1 MNKSYEKLVTLLKQM
16 FQMDQADLDFGI
28 YRIMNYKRKEIEKF
42 LNEDLL
48 PQVREQLEKYISVRQ
63 KNLKKELEDLKKIL
77 DETGVPYENSAK
89 YVAIKNEL
97 ESGMDIGKIEDEVYS
112 HLTDFFSRYYNNGD
126 FISQRRYKEGVY
138 AIPYEGEE
146 VKLYWAN
153 ADQYYIKTTEYF
165 RDYTFTLPD
174 GKRVH
179 FKLVEA
185 STDKDNNKPPEN
197 KERRFVLYE
206 DEPVKVE
213 NGELIIQ
220 FEYKV
225 HESKQKDL
233 NDKTIK
239 KITDIFATGK
249 GIYTPFFTILT
260 PSPTEAN
267 PRRTLLEKHL
277 NDYTARNTFD
287 YFIHKDLGGF
297 LRRELDFYLKN
308 EVMFL
313 DDLDTEHEIRVEQY
327 ITKIKVIKNIGYKI
341 IAFLEQIENFQK
353 KLWLKKK
360 FVVETNYC
368 ITLDRINEKFYPEI
382 AANKAQVEEWKKL
395 FAIDELE
402 GYSEPL
408 TVEFL
413 KANPY
418 LVLDTAF
425 FGEEFKE
432 RLIQNIDNIDEKT
445 DGLLIKSENFQALN
459 LLLERYKEQVKC
471 VYIDPPYNTSEE
483 TFIYKNSY
491 KHSSWI
497 AMLNDR
503 IALCKKYFD
512 ISGALLVTIDD
523 EELYNL
529 KKLLDDVFSIDKYIG
544 TIVIQSNPRGRGI
557 NSHFA
562 TSHEYCLCYSISPDD
577 LIIIDQPLTE
587 EQENEYRNEDEISQY
602 RILPFRRSG
611 GLSSP
616 DERPNSEFSIYYDV
630 TKQKIVGVGGP
641 RIRNYPSEYEPEY
654 VLTLEDNGSIVQLSY
669 EEFMDKNDS
678 IIISIMPIDT
688 DGRRRVWRWSDR
700 QKVLEAAKRGDFIV
714 QKIGDS
720 YNVYLKDRI
729 KEGRKPKTVWVDSK
743 YDSSSHGTNL
753 LQDIFGGRK
762 IFGYPK
768 SVYSTLD
775 SLHSIIG
782 EDYNAII
789 IDFFA
794 GSGTTGHAVINLN
807 REDGGNRK
815 YILVEMG
822 EYFDTVLKPRIQKV
836 IYSKDWKD
844 GKPVSREGISHM
856 FKYLKLESYEDALN
870 NLEIRRSEEQQMV
883 MDLNKDLREQYML
896 SYMLDKETEGSMS
909 LLNIDQF
916 VNPFGYKM
924 KIANG
929 LETKE
934 TAIDLVET
942 FNYLLG
948 LVVTRIEAKESFNTE
963 PDKTSDMPGA
973 VRLVPAKDG
982 KGEYTFKEIEGH
994 TLSGDK
1000 VLIIW
1005 RTLTGEIAKDNA
1017 AMDAYFRKKKYST
1030 QDFEYDRIYVNGD
1043 NNLQNMKQEGE
1054 QWKVLLIE
1062 EEFKRLMLEVPEF

>member
-1 MNKSYEKLVTLLKQM
+1 MSKNYEKFVTLLKQM
-16 FQMDQADLDFGI
+16 FQMDQADLDFSI

-48 PQVREQLEKYISVRQ
+48 PQVRAQLEKYTSVRQ
-63 KNLKKELEDLKKIL
+63 KNLKKELEELKKTL
-77 DETGVPYENSAK
+77 DETGVAYESSAK
-89 YVAIKNEL
+89 YVSLKNQL
-97 ESGMDIGKIEDEVYS
+97 ESGMDLEKIEDEVYS

-126 FISQRRYKEGVY
+126 FISQRRYKQGVY

-153 ADQYYIKTTEYF
+153 ADQYYIKTAEYF

-174 GKRVH
+174 GKRIH
-179 FKLVEA
+179 FKLVDA
-185 STDKDNNKPPEN
+185 STEKDNNKPAED

-206 DEPVKVE
+206 EEPVKVE

-220 FEYKV
+220 FEYKI
-225 HESKQKDL
+225 HQSKQKDL
-233 NDKTIK
+233 NDEAIK
-239 KITDIFATGK
+239 SITEIFKNSK
-249 GIYTPFFTILT
+249 GAYSAFLGIFK

-267 PRRTLLEKHL
+267 PNRTLLEKHL

-313 DDLDTEHEIRVEQY
+313 DDLDTENEVRIEQY
-327 ITKIKVIKNIGYKI
+327 ITKIKVIKNIGHKI
-341 IAFLEQIENFQK
+341 IAFLEQLENFQK

-368 ITLDRINEKFYPEI
+368 ITLDRIDEEFYPEI

-432 RLIQNIDNIDEKT
+432 KLIEKIDNLDEKI

-471 VYIDPPYNTSEE
+471 IYIDPPYNAKSSE
-483 TFIYKNSY
+483 IMYKNNY
-491 KHSSWI
+491 KHSSW
-497 AMLNDR
+497 LSLLQNR
-503 IALCKKYFD
+503 IV
-512 ISGALLVTIDD
+512 IS
-523 EELYNL
+523 
-529 KKLLDDVFSIDKYIG
+529 KKLLYKESVYVIAVDEIEQERLGMLLDEIFPDYQKSCITIIVNPSGQQGNNFSTTHDYAYFIYPNIKNIIALEARSEENADI
-544 TIVIQSNPRGRGI
+544 RGFMNGAKGETENYLRESGV
-557 NSHFA
+557 NCF
-562 TSHEYCLCYSISPDD
+562 YP
-577 LIIIDQPLTE
+577 IIIDPNKL
-587 EQENEYRNEDEISQY
+587 EIVEFGDV
-602 RILPFRRSG
+602 PD
-611 GLSSP
+611 LSFHP
-616 DERPNSEFSIYYDV
+616 
-630 TKQKIVGVGGP
+630 GGP
-641 RIRNYPSEYEPEY
+641 NIER
-654 VLTLEDNGSIVQLSY
+654 EDGLIEVY
-669 EEFMDKNDS
+669 
-678 IIISIMPIDT
+678 PIDSE
-688 DGRRRVWRWSDR
+688 GVERKWLFAR
-700 QKVLEAAKRGDFIV
+700 QSVEDIADELSVVLNKKNNQYEIIRTKRNIN
-714 QKIGDS
+714 
-720 YNVYLKDRI
+720 Y
-729 KEGRKPKTVWVDSK
+729 KTVWTDKK
-743 YDSSSHGTNL
+743 YSAKTYGTVL
-753 LQDIFGGRK
+753 LKNMFGRK
-762 IFGYPK
+762 VFSFPK
-768 SVYSTLD
+768 SLYTVSECIIAATNYNKTST
-775 SLHSIIG
+775 
-782 EDYNAII
+782 I

-794 GSGTTGHAVINLN
+794 GSGTTAHAVINLN
-807 REDGGNRK
+807 REDGGHRK

-822 EYFDTVLKPRIQKV
+822 EYFDTVLKPRIQKA

-856 FKYLKLESYEDALN
+856 FKYIKLESYEDALN
-870 NLEIRRSEEQQMV
+870 NLEIRRSEEQQIAL
-883 MDLNKDLREQYML
+883 DLSKNLKEQYIL
-896 SYMLDKETEGSMS
+896 SYMLDKETEGSVS
-909 LLNIDQF
+909 LLNIDQLA
-916 VNPFGYKM
+916 NPFGYKM

-934 TAIDLVET
+934 TTIDLVET

-948 LVVTRIEAKESFNTE
+948 LVVTRIDAKVSFNTE
-963 PDKTSDMPGA
+963 PDVTSEVPGA
-973 VRLVPAKDG
+973 VRLIPVKNG
-982 KGEYTFKEIEGH
+982 KGEYTFKEVEGY

-1005 RTLTGEIAKDNA
+1005 RTLTGDIAKDNA
-1017 AMDAYFRKKKYST
+1017 ALDAYFRKKKYST

-1054 QWKVLLIE
+1054 RWKVLLIE
-1062 EEFKRLMLEVPEF
+1062 EEFKRLMFDVQDV

>member
-1 MNKSYEKLVTLLKQM
+1 MSRSYEKLIMLLKQM

-48 PQVREQLEKYISVRQ
+48 PQVRTQLEKYVSAKQ
-63 KNLKKELEDLKKIL
+63 KSLKKDLEELKKTL
-77 DETGVPYENSAK
+77 DETGVVYESSAK
-89 YVAIKNEL
+89 YMALKSQL
-97 ESGMDIGKIEDEVYS
+97 ESGMDLEKIEDEVYS

-126 FISQRRYKEGVY
+126 FISQRRYKQGVY

-153 ADQYYIKTTEYF
+153 ADQYYIKTAEYF

-185 STDKDNNKPPEN
+185 STEKDNNKPPEN
-197 KERRFVLYE
+197 KERRFVLYQ

-233 NDKTIK
+233 NDEAIK
-239 KITDIFATGK
+239 KVIEIFNRGK
-249 GIYTPFFTILT
+249 GTYSPFLGIFT

-267 PRRTLLEKHL
+267 PKRTLLEKHL

-313 DDLDTEHEIRVEQY
+313 DDLDTEREVRIEQY

-341 IAFLEQIENFQK
+341 IAFLEQLENFQK

-360 FVVETNYC
+360 FVVQTDYC
-368 ITLDRINEKFYPEI
+368 ITLDRIDEEFYPEI
-382 AANKAQVEEWKKL
+382 AANRAQVEEWKKL
-395 FAIDELE
+395 FSIDELE

-413 KANPY
+413 KTNPY

-432 RLIQNIDNIDEKT
+432 RLIESIDNIDEKT

-471 VYIDPPYNTSEE
+471 VYIDPPYNAKSSE
-483 TFIYKNSY
+483 IMYKNGF
-491 KHSSWI
+491 KHSSWNSMI
-497 AMLNDR
+497 FNGLIKAKELMSENG
-503 IALCKKYFD
+503 IIEFA
-512 ISGALLVTIDD
+512 IDD
-523 EELYNL
+523 YEL
-529 KKLLDDVFSIDKYIG
+529 KHSLLLLETVFGEDNFIAN
-544 TIVIQSNPRGRGI
+544 IVIVHNPRGRNDDKFFG
-557 NSHFA
+557 
-562 TSHEYCLCYSISPDD
+562 TSHEYMTVFAKKIDCAEIGLFELSESDIAAYNQTDGISNFSLVPY
-577 LIIIDQPLTE
+577 IRTG
-587 EQENEYRNEDEISQY
+587 NNSYR
-602 RILPFRRSG
+602 F
-611 GLSSP
+611 
-616 DERPNSEFSIYYDV
+616 ERPNLFYPIYY
-630 TKQKIVGVGGP
+630 
-641 RIRNYPSEYEPEY
+641 NPE
-654 VLTLEDNGSIVQLSY
+654 TDELSLDRKDGWIELLPINSKG
-669 EEFMDKNDS
+669 EEK
-678 IIISIMPIDT
+678 T
-688 DGRRRVWRWSDR
+688 WRWGRETFLKKCKTELVVKKDGQDYKIFKKR
-700 QKVLEAAKRGDFIV
+700 RLEGAGK
-714 QKIGDS
+714 
-720 YNVYLKDRI
+720 
-729 KEGRKPKTVWVDSK
+729 KPKTIWADSK
-743 YDSSSHGTNL
+743 YDASSHGIML
-753 LQDIFGGRK
+753 LRNMFGLGNH
-762 IFGYPK
+762 FSYPK
-768 SVYSTLD
+768 SYYTVYDALFLVSEEE
-775 SLHSIIG
+775 SIIL
-782 EDYNAII
+782 DY
-789 IDFFA
+789 FA
-794 GSGTTGHAVINLN
+794 GSGTTAHAVINLN
-807 REDGGNRK
+807 REDGGSRK

-822 EYFDTVLKPRIQKV
+822 EYFDTILKPRIQKV

-856 FKYLKLESYEDALN
+856 FKYMKLESYEDALN
-870 NLEIRRSEEQQMV
+870 NLEIRRSEDQQMV
-883 MDLNKDLREQYML
+883 LDLSRDLREQYIL

-909 LLNIDQF
+909 LLNVDQF
-916 VNPFGYKM
+916 ANPFNYKM

-934 TAIDLVET
+934 TAVDLVET

-948 LVVTRIEAKESFNTE
+948 LVVTRIDAKKSFNTE
-963 PDKTSDMPGA
+963 LDETSDIPGA
-973 VRLVPAKDG
+973 VRLISAKDG
-982 KGEYTFKEIEGH
+982 KGEYTFKEVEGH
-994 TLSGDK
+994 TLLGDK

-1005 RTLTGEIAKDNA
+1005 RTLTGDIAKDNA
-1017 AMDAYFRKKKYST
+1017 VLDAYFKKKKYNT

-1054 QWKVLLIE
+1054 RWKVLLIE
-1062 EEFKRLMLEVPEF
+1062 EEFKRLMFDVQDV

>member
-1 MNKSYEKLVTLLKQM
+1 MSKSYEKLVTLLKQM
-16 FQMDQADLDFGI
+16 FQMDQADLDFGV

-63 KNLKKELEDLKKIL
+63 KNLKNELEELKKKL
-77 DETGVPYENSAK
+77 DETGVLYENSAK

-97 ESGMDIGKIEDEVYS
+97 ESGMDIGKIEEEVYS
-112 HLTDFFSRYYNNGD
+112 HLTNFFSRYYNNGD

-185 STDKDNNKPPEN
+185 STEKDNNKPPEN

-220 FEYKV
+220 FEYKA

-233 NDKTIK
+233 NDNTIK

-249 GIYTPFFTILT
+249 GIYTPFLGIFT

-313 DDLDTEHEIRVEQY
+313 DDLDTEHEVRVEQY

-432 RLIQNIDNIDEKT
+432 RLIQSIDNIDEKT

-471 VYIDPPYNTSEE
+471 VYIDPPYNTGNDENFLYKDNYQHSTWLSMMHDRIMLAKRIMNNQTPLFCSIDEDEWHELRMLFELIFGKENYVNEIVWQKLTAAKKQSSYFPNLYEKVIIFRKHKDMRLNKIYVDSEKDDTNYPYIEEE
-483 TFIYKNSY
+483 TGRRYGTFDFTQKGQGEARWFGDKLLEPPQGKHWIWSQEKIDEGMKKGIIVFTKNGIPRVKRY
-491 KHSSWI
+491 LDEKEGNVVGDLW
-497 AMLNDR
+497 
-503 IALCKKYFD
+503 
-512 ISGALLVTIDD
+512 IDD
-523 EELYNL
+523 EIKPLSANDSERVGFETQKPL
-529 KKLLDDVFSIDKYIG
+529 
-544 TIVIQSNPRGRGI
+544 
-557 NSHFA
+557 
-562 TSHEYCLCYSISPDD
+562 CLI
-577 LIIIDQPLTE
+577 
-587 EQENEYRNEDEISQY
+587 R
-602 RILPFRRSG
+602 RILKSVNNN
-611 GLSSP
+611 LS
-616 DERPNSEFSIYYDV
+616 
-630 TKQKIVGVGGP
+630 
-641 RIRNYPSEYEPEY
+641 Y
-654 VLTLEDNGSIVQLSY
+654 VL
-669 EEFMDKNDS
+669 
-678 IIISIMPIDT
+678 
-688 DGRRRVWRWSDR
+688 
-700 QKVLEAAKRGDFIV
+700 
-714 QKIGDS
+714 
-720 YNVYLKDRI
+720 
-729 KEGRKPKTVWVDSK
+729 
-743 YDSSSHGTNL
+743 
-753 LQDIFGGRK
+753 
-762 IFGYPK
+762 
-768 SVYSTLD
+768 
-775 SLHSIIG
+775 
-782 EDYNAII
+782 
-789 IDFFA
+789 DFFA
-794 GSGTTGHAVINLN
+794 GSGTTAHAVINLN
-807 REDGGNRK
+807 REDGGSRK
-815 YILVEMG
+815 YILVEMA

-856 FKYLKLESYEDALN
+856 FKYMKLESYEDVLN
-870 NLEIRRSEEQQMV
+870 NLEIRRTEEQQMV
-883 MDLNKDLREQYML
+883 LDLNKDLREQYML

-916 VNPFGYKM
+916 ANPFAYKM

-929 LETKE
+929 VETKE
-934 TAIDLVET
+934 TLIDLVET
-942 FNYLLG
+942 FNYLIG
-948 LVVTRIEAKESFNTE
+948 LIVTRIDAKQSFNTE
-963 PDKTSDMPGA
+963 HDETSDIPGA
-973 VRLVPAKDG
+973 VKLIPAKDG
-982 KGEYTFKEIEGH
+982 KGEYTFKEVEGH

-1005 RTLTGEIAKDNA
+1005 RTLTGDIAKDNA
-1017 AMDAYFRKKKYST
+1017 ALDAYFRKKKYST

-1043 NNLQNMKQEGE
+1043 NNLQNIKQEGE

-1062 EEFKRLMLEVPEF
+1062 EEFKRLMFDVAGF